1 MSDDFEIVKGTRN
14 SEVGRAVKE
23 AIGGLSDASKDKLV
37 DGVVGSM
44 PEIINLAGQ
53 LVDIKKINAES
64 DAVVAEIEA
73 KTEALRVETENY
85 VKRVEADTNKTL
97 SKTEQYR
104 ILLNDFYKN
113 NNGAMSG
120 EVFAE
125 IMKNIIEAGD

>member
-104 ILLNDFYKN
+104 IL
-113 NNGAMSG
+113 
-120 EVFAE
+120 
-125 IMKNIIEAGD
+125 